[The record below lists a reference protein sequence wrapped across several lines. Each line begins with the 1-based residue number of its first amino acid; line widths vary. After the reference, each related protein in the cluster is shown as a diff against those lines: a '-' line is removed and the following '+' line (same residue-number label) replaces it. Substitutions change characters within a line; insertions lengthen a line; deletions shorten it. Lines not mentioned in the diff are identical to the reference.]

1 MGWQVVPVYKLLH
14 GSAHLQVFVVEW
26 LATMSCRA
34 VHDTHTANVVT
45 TLATP
50 DFSMPYVVCSLT
62 SSLLAIF
69 SGLFFTL
76 LTERR
81 RTVALRQLQRAKS
94 KWTRLKPLIIL
105 LLFLVL
111 VPYMDPEWRDWLV
124 SQLEGV
130 GVGQQLL
137 QTLGLVASV

>member
-1 MGWQVVPVYKLLH
+1 MCWQIVPVLIVLTS
-14 GSAHLQVFVVEW
+14 SACLKVFVAEW
-26 LATMSCRA
+26 LATMTCRA

-69 SGLFFTL
+69 SGLLFTL

-105 LLFLVL
+105 LLFAVL

-130 GVGQQLL
+130 GASQQLL
-137 QTLGLVASV
+137 QALGLVASV

>member
-1 MGWQVVPVYKLLH
+1 M
-14 GSAHLQVFVVEW
+14 AEW
-26 LATMSCRA
+26 LATIACRA
-34 VHDTHTANVVT
+34 EHDFHTSNVVT

-81 RTVALRQLQRAKS
+81 RAVALRHLLQRRS
-94 KWTRLKPLIIL
+94 KWARLKPIVIL
-105 LLFLVL
+105 LLFAVL
-111 VPYMDPEWRDWLV
+111 VPYMDPEWRDWVVAQLKGMGA
-124 SQLEGV
+124 SQH
-130 GVGQQLL
+130 LL
-137 QTLGLVASV
+137 QHVGLVAAV